1 MLIFIITESNTLLQE
16 NLEFKSK
23 LSRRAK
29 LAQIAVIRSTKL
41 KLLNSLFSMRKDKL
55 KEISCDQSKKLSI
68 SSLQLSTKSL
78 MRHLG

>member
-41 KLLNSLFSMRKDKL
+41 KLLNSLLSMRKDKL